1 MCLKPLV
8 SKMLKGKNYSTRKVV
23 SLAVDNKLGEWG
35 EEEVLADSLI
45 FLFWQFETREYVM
58 LSAHQLISNCYFLR
72 TSCTYIV

>member
-8 SKMLKGKNYSTRKVV
+8 PKVLKGKNYSTRKVL

-35 EEEVLADSLI
+35 EGEVLANSLI

-58 LSAHQLISNCYFLR
+58 LSAHQRISNCYFLR